1 MSNLNVAEA
10 QTIGFN
16 NSIDVEGVTLHVQT
30 EVVRRGGIV
39 IRTTVLDGG
48 VAKSVKNHPVPPNV
62 SELETLAALV
72 QAQHQH
78 YSDHLRRAGRSW
90 LASI

>member
-16 NSIDVEGVTLHVQT
+16 NSVDVGGLTLHLQT
-30 EVVRRGGIV
+30 EVVKRGGIV

-48 VAKSVKNHPVPPNV
+48 VAKSVKNHPVPPDV
-62 SELETLAALV
+62 SDMKALAALV
-72 QAQHQH
+72 QAQHQR
-78 YSDHLRRAGRSW
+78 YFDHLKRAGASW